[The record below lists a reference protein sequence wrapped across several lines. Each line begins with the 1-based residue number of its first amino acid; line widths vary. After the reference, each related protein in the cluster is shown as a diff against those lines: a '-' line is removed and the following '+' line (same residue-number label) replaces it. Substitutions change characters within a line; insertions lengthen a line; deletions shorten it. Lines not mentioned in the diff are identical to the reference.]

1 MNARIGTFRTL
12 QTVDL
17 LIDLLFKKL
26 MLNMQCCL
34 TDFLENSFFRGRKS
48 RALIK
53 KGAAETAASQE
64 FGTCLLHGSLPLLY
78 TLYLSFECVRE

>member
-1 MNARIGTFRTL
+1 MKFDKLVNRVQQGR
-12 QTVDL
+12 
-17 LIDLLFKKL
+17 KKF
-26 MLNMQCCL
+26 QSIFFF
-34 TDFLENSFFRGRKS
+34 FLGRKS
-48 RALIK
+48 RTLSR

>member
-1 MNARIGTFRTL
+1 M
-12 QTVDL
+12 
-17 LIDLLFKKL
+17 LFNCFFGKL
-26 MLNMQCCL
+26 Y
-34 TDFLENSFFRGRKS
+34 FRGRKS